1 MYNEW
6 VDNAIRVGQGIEQ
19 LQIQKTEIE
28 RRIGILRAMAKQ
40 LIDEGA
46 DAYYRQKTFP
56 LGRKHFNHFMYKLI
70 KIVKGER
77 ALVQLKEVF

>member
-19 LQIQKTEIE
+19 LQTQKTEIE

-46 DAYYRQKTFP
+46 DTYYRQKTFP
-56 LGRKHFNHFMYKLI
+56 LGRNHFNRFMYKLI
-70 KIVKGER
+70 KIVKGQRIIE
-77 ALVQLKEVF
+77 QLKEVS